1 MYLTAISLAV
11 FAALFLALGT
21 HLQHHAVA
29 TAPLPDGASVR
40 ARTRGLL
47 LAARRPL
54 WLLGLVLIG
63 AEIVLNVLALGLG
76 PVTLVQPVGVL
87 SLVAAVVISAFVL
100 RRRLGLAPLAAIAGT
115 VLAVGLFV
123 GLSSGYARPLV
134 LEGDTATRLGGLI
147 LVFTLLGAGIA
158 VSSARHVVR
167 VITAGVLFGSVASGA
182 HVLAHS
188 FLHGG
193 LAALPVAAWWTL
205 LAGVVLGSAAGTWV
219 VQTAYVSGPPET
231 VLAGL
236 TVVDPIVAVAIGAGV
251 LGEYAGATAAGSV
264 VLLGTAAAAI
274 AGVFALARLHP
285 SVQTGPSPG
294 GAALAVTAPPVAA
307 PPVLASSGTGEATD
321 GGR

>member
-29 TAPLPDGASVR
+29 TAPRADGASVG
-40 ARTRGLL
+40 ARMRGLL
-47 LAARRPL
+47 LAARSPL
-54 WLLGLVLIG
+54 WLLGLALIG

-76 PVTLVQPVGVL
+76 PVALVQPLGML

-100 RRRLGLAPLAAIAGT
+100 RRRLGLAPLAALAGT

-158 VSSARHVVR
+158 VSSARHVMR
-167 VITAGVLFGSVASGA
+167 VVTAGVLFGSVASGA

-193 LAALPVAAWWTL
+193 PSALPVAAWWTL
-205 LAGVVLGSAAGTWV
+205 LAGVALGSAAGTWV
-219 VQTAYVSGPPET
+219 VQTAYASGPPET

-236 TVVDPIVAVAIGAGV
+236 TVVDPIVAVTIGAGV
-251 LGEYAGATAAGSV
+251 LGEYAGATPAGSV
-264 VLLGTAAAAI
+264 ALLGTAAAAI

-285 SVQTGPSPG
+285 SVQAGPSPG
-294 GAALAVTAPPVAA
+294 GAALAAPAA
-307 PPVLASSGTGEATD
+307 PVLASAGTGKSTD

>member
-21 HLQHHAVA
+21 HLQHYAVA
-29 TAPLPDGASVR
+29 TAPRADGASVG

-47 LAARRPL
+47 LAARSPL
-54 WLLGLVLIG
+54 WLLGLALIG

-76 PVTLVQPVGVL
+76 PVALVQPLGVL

-123 GLSSGYARPLV
+123 GLSSGYARTLV

-167 VITAGVLFGSVASGA
+167 VVTAGVLFGSVATGA

-193 LAALPVAAWWTL
+193 PSALPVAAWWTL
-205 LAGVVLGSAAGTWV
+205 LAGVALGSAAGTWV
-219 VQTAYVSGPPET
+219 VQTAYASGPPET

-251 LGEYAGATAAGSV
+251 LGEYAGATPAGSV
-264 VLLGTAAAAI
+264 ALLGTAAAAI

-285 SVQTGPSPG
+285 SVQAGPSPG
-294 GAALAVTAPPVAA
+294 GAALAVPAA
-307 PPVLASSGTGEATD
+307 PVLASAGTGESTD